1 MNFLL
6 HISYNDS
13 GHFPKY
19 TKERIRE
26 ITMKTREE
34 ALTYGLSF
42 PDTYQQAPFHDQ
54 NWQLVRVKG
63 SKKAF
68 LWTYEMDGYIHLNVK
83 VDPEWRDLW
92 RNTYAAVIPGY
103 HQDKEHWNTVI
114 LDGTIPDADVKRM
127 IAESYDLVTDSPSKR
142 IYEAVRQIPPG
153 HVATYGRIAELAG
166 DKKMARA
173 VGNALHKNPD
183 PEHIPCF
190 RVVNAKGELS
200 GAFAFG
206 GADEQERRLR
216 ADGVE
221 VVNGKVDLERY
232 GI

>member
-1 MNFLL
+1 
-6 HISYNDS
+6 
-13 GHFPKY
+13 
-19 TKERIRE
+19 
-26 ITMKTREE
+26 MKTREE
-34 ALTYGLSF
+34 ALAYGLSF
-42 PDTYQQAPFHDQ
+42 PDTYQQAPFHDP

-68 LWTYEMDGYIHLNVK
+68 LWTYEMDGYIRLNVK
-83 VDPEWRDLW
+83 VDPQWRDLW
-92 RNTYAAVIPGY
+92 RDAYDAVIPGY
-103 HQDKEHWNTVI
+103 HQNKEHWNTVI

-142 IYEAVRQIPPG
+142 IYEAVRQIPAG
-153 HVATYGRIAELAG
+153 HVATYGRVAELAG

-173 VGNALHKNPD
+173 VGNALHRNPD

-190 RVVNAKGELS
+190 RVVNSKGELS

-206 GADEQERRLR
+206 GADEQARRLI

-221 VVNGKVDLERY
+221 VVDGKVDLARY